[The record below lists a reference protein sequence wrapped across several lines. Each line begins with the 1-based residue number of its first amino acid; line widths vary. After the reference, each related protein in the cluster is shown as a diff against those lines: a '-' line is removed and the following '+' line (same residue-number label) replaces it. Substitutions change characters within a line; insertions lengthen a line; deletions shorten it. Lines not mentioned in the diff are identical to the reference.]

1 MEYRIRPVT
10 AEDAGALHALRL
22 TPGVME
28 NLLGIPSW
36 RLDQARG
43 WLDGLGSDSHEFA
56 AVTPE
61 GRVVGEAGL
70 SGCSRPRLK
79 HVGSLGM
86 MVHPEF
92 WGQGVGSALMEAM
105 MDVADNYLMLVR
117 VELEVFTDNQRAIR
131 LYERFGF
138 ETEGVRRMAAV
149 RQGRYAD
156 LQVMA
161 RLRPGLGG

>member
-1 MEYRIRPVT
+1 
-10 AEDAGALHALRL
+10 
-22 TPGVME
+22 ME

-43 WLDGLGSDSHEFA
+43 WLDGLGPDSHEFA

-70 SGCSRPRLK
+70 SGCPRPRLK

>member
-1 MEYRIRPVT
+1 
-10 AEDAGALHALRL
+10 
-22 TPGVME
+22 
-28 NLLGIPSW
+28 
-36 RLDQARG
+36 
-43 WLDGLGSDSHEFA
+43 
-56 AVTPE
+56 
-61 GRVVGEAGL
+61 
-70 SGCSRPRLK
+70 
-79 HVGSLGM
+79 
-86 MVHPEF
+86 
-92 WGQGVGSALMEAM
+92 

-161 RLRPGLGG
+161 RLRPGLGGCSWSTPE

>member
-1 MEYRIRPVT
+1 M
-10 AEDAGALHALRL
+10 
-22 TPGVME
+22 
-28 NLLGIPSW
+28 
-36 RLDQARG
+36 
-43 WLDGLGSDSHEFA
+43 
-56 AVTPE
+56 
-61 GRVVGEAGL
+61 VGEAGL

>member
-1 MEYRIRPVT
+1 MEYCIRPVT

-43 WLDGLGSDSHEFA
+43 WLDGLGPDSHEFA

-86 MVHPEF
+86 IDRKSV
-92 WGQGVGSALMEAM
+92 V
-105 MDVADNYLMLVR
+105 
-117 VELEVFTDNQRAIR
+117 
-131 LYERFGF
+131 
-138 ETEGVRRMAAV
+138 
-149 RQGRYAD
+149 
-156 LQVMA
+156 
-161 RLRPGLGG
+161 

>member
-1 MEYRIRPVT
+1 MPGFVLCWIRKRKEKWFMEYCIRPVT

-70 SGCSRPRLK
+70 SGCSRPRIK

-86 MVHPEF
+86 MSTRSS
-92 WGQGVGSALMEAM
+92 G
-105 MDVADNYLMLVR
+105 
-117 VELEVFTDNQRAIR
+117 
-131 LYERFGF
+131 
-138 ETEGVRRMAAV
+138 
-149 RQGRYAD
+149 
-156 LQVMA
+156 A
-161 RLRPGLGG
+161 RGWARP